1 MRESIKVFAPATVAN
16 VSCGFDVLGF
26 AVNSPGDEIILQKTN
41 GKALN
46 IKEIT
51 GDEGKLPTEIENNT
65 AGIAIQKFCESIGYE
80 AGIDIYLHK
89 KMPLGSGLGSS
100 AASAV
105 AGVFAANELLGKPL
119 PVNELVKFA
128 MEGERL
134 ACGSAHA
141 DNVAPSLLGG
151 FVLIR
156 SYDPLDIVKIP
167 TPVNLYATI
176 IHPQIEIKT
185 KDARDL
191 LRKQIYLRDAVIQW
205 GNIAGLIAGL
215 MQSDYDLIG
224 RSMQDVIIE
233 PIRSILIPGFSQAKA
248 AALNAGALGFGISGS
263 GPSLFA
269 LSKEAAIAEN
279 VGEQMKNVFQTLNV
293 ENQVYVSKINH
304 QGPQITG

>member
-26 AVNSPGDEIILQKTN
+26 AVNNPGDEIVLQKRETK
-41 GKALN
+41 GLK

-51 GDEGKLPTEIENNT
+51 GDEGKLPIEIENNT
-65 AGIAIQKFCESIGYE
+65 AGIAIQKFCENIGYE
-80 AGIDIYLHK
+80 KGIDIYLHK

-141 DNVAPSLLGG
+141 DNVAPSLMGG

-233 PIRSILIPGFSQAKA
+233 PIRSILIPGFGQAKA